1 MLRVSGTNRDRRE
14 IRTPEQETHNHAT
27 RKQEIVTQS
36 LDCNTSASQSTLQRR
51 NRDGRTTT
59 HQHESRPH
67 CRRARRLQDTDEGGG
82 TVCCCKWGTGWDGS
96 WREGN
101 FQTVDPGLFLGLRPN
116 FEGEGSVQRKS
127 AGVKETTGKPGQK
140 EISDFWG
147 GRSKEEW

>member
-82 TVCCCKWGTGWDGS
+82 DGMLLQMGYGMGWQLE
-96 WREGN
+96 R
-101 FQTVDPGLFLGLRPN
+101 
-116 FEGEGSVQRKS
+116 
-127 AGVKETTGKPGQK
+127 GKFP
-140 EISDFWG
+140 D
-147 GRSKEEW
+147 GRSRIIFGAATEFRR

>member
-59 HQHESRPH
+59 HHT
-67 CRRARRLQDTDEGGG
+67 RADHTAAVPDGFRTPTKGGG
-82 TVCCCKWGTGWDGS
+82 RYVVANGVRDGMAA
-96 WREGN
+96 
-101 FQTVDPGLFLGLRPN
+101 
-116 FEGEGSVQRKS
+116 GER
-127 AGVKETTGKPGQK
+127 
-140 EISDFWG
+140 EISRRSIPDYFWG
-147 GRSKEEW
+147 CDRISKVRGQSSVNPPV